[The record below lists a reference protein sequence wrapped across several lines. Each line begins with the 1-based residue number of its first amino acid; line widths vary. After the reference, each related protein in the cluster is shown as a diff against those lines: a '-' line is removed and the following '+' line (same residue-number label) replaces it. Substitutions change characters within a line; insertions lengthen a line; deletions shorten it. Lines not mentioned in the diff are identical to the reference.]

1 MRKFN
6 IPLSVVILFAALLS
20 HAQEVR
26 LPLEKDSLRFAVIGD
41 NGTGDKPEYDIG
53 GKLAAV
59 HAMWPFDFVVMMGDN
74 LYGGE
79 APRDFQNKF
88 EKPYQ
93 ALLSSGVKF
102 YATLGNHDD
111 PARQVP
117 YKPFNM
123 GGKHYYTFKPKEGV
137 RFFSLDSNYMDKTQ
151 LDWFEKELKSSGSEW
166 KIVFFHHPIYS
177 SGLRHG
183 SNLELRSV
191 LEPLMVKYGVDVVL
205 SGHEHFYE
213 RVKPQKKIRY
223 FIMGSSGQLR
233 RGNIGKTAL
242 TEKGFDQDNAFMLA
256 MIAGARAGYG
266 QSVRPDLCGGWRV
279 ISIPTATKVPFRN
292 GADGVVPL
300 LKRRMV
306 ERISSRTASRFS
318 NTHLFSNRITVTLN
332 RFRNSDLS
340 VSKSAPISV
349 MWPAPS
355 SSTARRHSGQK
366 KSTMYGPMLCCRRNF
381 FPSSLESF
389 RRVHRKASAGV
400 RFRRSS
406 LRRPFEDSRL

>member
-1 MRKFN
+1 MRKFK
-6 IPLSVVILFAALLS
+6 IPLSVVILFAAFLS
-20 HAQEVR
+20 HAQEMR
-26 LPLEKDSLRFAVIGD
+26 LPLEKGSLRFAVIGD
-41 NGTGDKPEYDIG
+41 NGTGDKPEYDVG
-53 GKLAAV
+53 GKLTAV
-59 HAMWPFDFVVMMGDN
+59 HAMWPFDFVLMMGDN

-79 APRDFQNKF
+79 TPRDFQNKF

-191 LEPLMVKYGVDVVL
+191 LEPLMVKYGVDVVM

-213 RVKPQKKIRY
+213 RIKPQKNIRY
-223 FIMGSSGQLR
+223 FIVGSSGQLR
-233 RGNIGKTAL
+233 KRNIGKTAL
-242 TEKGFDQDNAFMLA
+242 TDKGFDQDNVFMLA
-256 MIAGARAGYG
+256 MIAGDAMSFQVISRAGQTVDSG
-266 QSVRPDLCGGWRV
+266 TIRRAEK
-279 ISIPTATKVPFRN
+279 ATK
-292 GADGVVPL
+292 AT
-300 LKRRMV
+300 
-306 ERISSRTASRFS
+306 IS
-318 NTHLFSNRITVTLN
+318 
-332 RFRNSDLS
+332 
-340 VSKSAPISV
+340 
-349 MWPAPS
+349 
-355 SSTARRHSGQK
+355 Q
-366 KSTMYGPMLCCRRNF
+366 
-381 FPSSLESF
+381 
-389 RRVHRKASAGV
+389 
-400 RFRRSS
+400 
-406 LRRPFEDSRL
+406 